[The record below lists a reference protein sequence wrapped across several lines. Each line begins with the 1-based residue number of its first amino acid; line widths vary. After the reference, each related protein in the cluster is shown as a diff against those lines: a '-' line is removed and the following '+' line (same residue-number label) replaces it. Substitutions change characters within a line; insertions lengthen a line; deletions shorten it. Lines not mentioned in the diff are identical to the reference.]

1 MKKLLLLLFITF
13 NFTNFSQQNFRIEFD
28 YARFSY
34 DDSSKYVE
42 FYYSF
47 YHNQLTPTLIDNQE
61 IVSGILNLVVKNKD
75 DKTEIINKT
84 YQFNNISDTALNNN
98 SLIGN
103 IGFII
108 PFGEYVCYV
117 IGKDGNNNS
126 NIDSISFEMN
136 LNKHP
141 ENIFSLSDIQIAS
154 SIKQSDDQN
163 SMFYKNTYEVIPN
176 PSNLFGETIPVI
188 YYYIEIYNLTKN
200 ISSENIK
207 IETQLLNGRNETVL
221 SRSKLLTRKNDAIVD
236 AGILNISKQP
246 TGGYHLLITLSD
258 SVINQRY
265 TSSKRIFIYNPLI
278 IDTTIS
284 SYSETSMIA
293 SEFAV
298 MSIEELDEVFSFSK
312 YIASKQEVTQWE
324 KLTESDAKK
333 NFLFE
338 FWKRR
343 DMDLTT
349 SQNEFKKEYFDRVQK
364 ANNNFTTIQRKG
376 WRTDRGRVF
385 IIYGEPSEIERFP
398 NQVDTKPYEI
408 WQYNQLEGGVV
419 FVFADLTGF
428 SDYSLIH
435 STVRGELRDDQWQ
448 RKITTY

>member
-1 MKKLLLLLFITF
+1 MKSLILFLFLTIF
-13 NFTNFSQQNFRIEFD
+13 ATNYSQQNFRLEFD

-47 YHNQLTPTLIDNQE
+47 YQNQLTSVQIDNKE
-61 IVSGILNLVVKNKD
+61 IVSGILNLIVKNKENNS
-75 DKTEIINKT
+75 EIINKT
-84 YQFNNISDTALNNN
+84 YQFNNVSDTSFNNN

-108 PFGEYVCYV
+108 PFGNYICFV
-117 IGKDGNNNS
+117 IGKDANKVS
-126 NIDSISFEMN
+126 NYDSISFEMN
-136 LNKHP
+136 LNKQP
-141 ENIFSLSDIQIAS
+141 DNIFSLSDIQIAS

-176 PSNLFGETIPVI
+176 PSNLFGETVPVI

-207 IETQLLNGRNETVL
+207 IEAQLLNGRNETVL

-258 SVINQRY
+258 TVINQKY
-265 TSSKRIFIYNPLI
+265 TSSKRIFIYNPSV

-284 SYSETSMIA
+284 IYSETSMIA

-298 MSIEELDEVFSFSK
+298 MSDEELDEVFSFSK

-324 KLTESDAKK
+324 KLTELDAKR
-333 NFLFE
+333 NFLFD